1 MLTFIDEQ
9 PVSIEGGTMDEEE
22 YAKSEEFKAIT
33 GALKTLTEH
42 CPEFVFSAYTKEDHA
57 ALVYNHALGDP
68 DRMGRAY
75 KLAAKEKG
83 EKEAKAILR
92 GTELATHITNLLVE
106 GKSQHSV
113 DPDAVL
119 QTVKKGQMVLDKINS
134 LTSEMRDEIRR
145 RIRSAD
151 SSKDINDIIK
161 EIIEEQEDDEEPI
174 EFSHSKRFEGLRNA
188 FGDKDSRLGDTFAA
202 TVDKAD
208 IDIEAVTKTL
218 EKETGKAVH
227 AVKMSD
233 PEVIRP
239 LSISLANNLD
249 STIVIGAIKIGKD
262 GDIDESG
269 SVLSLQWQDNIDEIA
284 KKCKL
289 DKDDCKV
296 AAASAIAMSILS
308 RVKEQFDLPDHLFEA
323 YLKQQKL

>member
-57 ALVYNHALGDP
+57 ALVYNHALGDT

-75 KLAAKEKG
+75 KLAVKEKG

-106 GKSQHSV
+106 GKNQHSV

-119 QTVKKGQMVLDKINS
+119 ATVKKGQMVLDKINS
-134 LTSEMRDEIRR
+134 LTSEMRDEIRK

-188 FGDKDSRLGDTFAA
+188 FGDTFA
-202 TVDKAD
+202 TTIDKAD
-208 IDIEAVTKTL
+208 IDIEAIQKTL
-218 EKETGKAVH
+218 EKQTGKAVH

-249 STIVIGAIKIGKD
+249 STVVIGAIKLGED
-262 GDIDESG
+262 GDIDENG
-269 SVLSLQWQDNIDEIA
+269 SVLSLQWQDNIGEIA
-284 KKCKL
+284 KNCKL
-289 DKDDCKV
+289 NKDDCKV

>member
-57 ALVYNHALGDP
+57 ALVYNHALGDA

-75 KLAAKEKG
+75 KLAVKEKG
-83 EKEAKAILR
+83 EKEAKAVLR

-106 GKSQHSV
+106 GKNQHSV

-119 QTVKKGQMVLDKINS
+119 ATVKKGQMVLDKINS
-134 LTSEMRDEIRR
+134 LTPEARDEIRR

-151 SSKDINDIIK
+151 SSKDINDVIQDVIG
-161 EIIEEQEDDEEPI
+161 EQEDDEEPI

-188 FGDKDSRLGDTFAA
+188 FGDTFA
-202 TVDKAD
+202 TTIDKAD
-208 IDIEAVTKTL
+208 IDIEAVQKTL
-218 EKETGKAVH
+218 EKQTGKAVH

-249 STIVIGAIKIGKD
+249 STVVIGAIKLGED
-262 GDIDESG
+262 GDIDEKG
-269 SVLSLQWQDNIDEIA
+269 SVLSLQWQDNIGEIA

-289 DKDDCKV
+289 NKDDCKV
-296 AAASAIAMSILS
+296 AAASALAMSILS